1 VSSESAP
8 YDQERVWRLAF
19 VLVGLGFAW
28 SSASWFAA
36 GRRSRA
42 RARYLERTA
51 DERAQSRY
59 WRAVMAKDNLIGALF
74 LTVAIAIAGVGAE
87 QDVRMADV
95 LLLASSIPLVLSLA
109 WVQRFRWAA
118 GVTEVTAER
127 AQQLREQGSQERDI
141 AAQLAARLGAT
152 DCRPGAG
159 FIVESLYCPIE
170 GAVGGDFIG
179 SVHLAD
185 DSLAFLVGDITG
197 HGLAAALDAMR
208 LKDLLLADLARHG
221 SPAAAL
227 AAGNAHLHEHG
238 DVLAT
243 VFIGVIDDDRELR
256 YASAGHLSGLVID
269 EVAHRSLPS
278 TGTILGAEP
287 SLEPGEHT
295 IQLRRDDTVIVYTDG
310 LIEAYGP
317 AGGLEAPE
325 IARLVRGG
333 EFSRLR
339 DHVHAQVH
347 LPLRD
352 DIAALLVRV
361 GPDATVTS

>member
-1 VSSESAP
+1 MSSVAAP

-42 RARYLERTA
+42 RARYLERTD

-141 AAQLAARLGAT
+141 ATELAERLGAT
-152 DCRPGAG
+152 DCHPGSG
-159 FIVESLYCPIE
+159 FVIETLYCPIE

-185 DSLAFLVGDITG
+185 GSLAFLVGDITG

-221 SPAAAL
+221 SPATAL
-227 AAGNAHLHEHG
+227 AAGNAHLHQRG

-243 VFIGVIDDDRELR
+243 VFLGVVGDDRKLR
-256 YASAGHLSGLVID
+256 YASAGHLPGLVVD
-269 EVAHRSLPS
+269 QVAHRSLPS
-278 TGTILGAEP
+278 TGTILGAGANGEP
-287 SLEPGEHT
+287 AERT
-295 IQLRRDDTVIVYTDG
+295 IQLRRDDAIVGYTDG

-317 AGGLEAPE
+317 QGGLEAPE
-325 IARLVRGG
+325 IARLVRAG
-333 EFSRLR
+333 EFSYLR
-339 DHVHAQVH
+339 DHVHHQVH

-361 GPDATVTS
+361 DPS